1 MPKLE
6 EMSKWNYAKAWKFF
20 TENAFNCC
28 IPETQT
34 YLAST
39 TLCRTQD
46 LRFTPYN
53 ERARETILESL
64 QKKTL
69 VLIDGATLNGKST
82 LSERIS
88 SHIKGNIVD
97 IDLICAAWVEEQLS
111 QFVNPVWRMSFI
123 MNINRLTDDYI
134 LSNLEKIVQEKSRK
148 GTVILVGSYMEV
160 IYRGII
166 SKTLGKYFDQVVSIY
181 CVAKTFS
188 EVKRMKQK
196 RDREFAISAIT
207 DEQVLN
213 QYNYSKRLLKDNGI
227 MLGIGMNHSFI
238 TDNSVSDLFL

>member
-6 EMSKWNYAKAWKFF
+6 EMSRWNYAKAWRFF
-20 TENAFNCC
+20 TENAFNRC
-28 IPETQT
+28 IPETQI

-39 TLCRTQD
+39 TLCQTQD
-46 LRFTPYN
+46 LRVTPYK
-53 ERARETILESL
+53 ERARETILEAL

-82 LSERIS
+82 LAERLS
-88 SHIKGNIVD
+88 SHISASVVD
-97 IDLICAAWVEEQLS
+97 IDLICAAWVEKQLA
-111 QFVNPVWRMSFI
+111 QFTNPVQRMSFI

-134 LSNLEKIVQEKSRK
+134 FSNLERIVQEDSKK
-148 GTVILVGSYMEV
+148 GSVILVGCYMEV

-196 RDREFAISAIT
+196 RDREFAVSAIT

-213 QYNYSKRLLKDNGI
+213 QYNYSKRLLEDNGI

-238 TDNSVSDLFL
+238 TDNSVSDLFV